1 MTNIEFNDQQNT
13 FRRQSLES
21 SSEKGMMGWLM
32 RRGLA
37 SSENAAQI
45 ILIAVAVFFFVMSAL
60 VFYIL

>member
-1 MTNIEFNDQQNT
+1 MSGIEFNDQQNT

-21 SSEKGMMGWLM
+21 SSERGMMGWLM
-32 RRGLA
+32 KKGLA